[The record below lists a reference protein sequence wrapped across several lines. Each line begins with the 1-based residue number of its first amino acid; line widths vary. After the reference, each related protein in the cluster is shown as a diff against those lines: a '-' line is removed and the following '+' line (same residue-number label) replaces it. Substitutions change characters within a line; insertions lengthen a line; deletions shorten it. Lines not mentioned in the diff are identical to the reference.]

1 MPSCGIG
8 LGLPYAGTG
17 IDPDALSYFSRA
29 GISSAAQTP
38 TTFQNA
44 STFSGTTQS
53 LTVASNST
61 LQVGGSSFSFSCWFN
76 PSVSAGPQTL
86 IQKTVSGALEY
97 SFGLGGT
104 GQVRGLL
111 GNAGSSWTFI
121 LDTPFYPSAGRWTQ
135 AVWTYDG
142 TTLRI
147 YINGSLSVSATGP
160 AITTSGTAPLEIGRE
175 TGAAFNGSI
184 SSVGFWK
191 RAISASEVTALFNS
205 GSGRT
210 YASLDSSIRTN
221 MVSWWDLSETSGNR
235 ADSFG
240 SNTLTNNNSVGTT
253 SQGAVVTGTANSRA
267 LILDFVKGVKAL
279 GLWNNMVCWPLRSS
293 QNAGTGTTAFSLGG
307 LGTFNGTLVNGPTWG
322 AGGITAAGT
331 SSSYIF
337 VPSYPVVTSNHSL
350 FGVQTV
356 STGSSQGGFATV
368 ISTGGGTGALAG
380 RLVLYGFTTIGSYI
394 SGTYFRPLTGGDTF
408 RRAPES
414 NLSYNT
420 PRWRASSYRTDL
432 SSISH
437 IIDGTVLHDA
447 APAAGT
453 GTLPFTDSNTG
464 LNILVTQVSGVTNTS
479 PFAGLSTGYLTAT
492 QHDALRN
499 LYKSTLGV
507 GLGLP

>member
-29 GISSAAQTP
+29 GISSAAVTP

-44 STFSGTTQS
+44 STFSGTPQS
-53 LTVASNST
+53 LTVTSNST

-76 PSVSAGPQTL
+76 PSVASGPQTL
-86 IQKTVSGALEY
+86 IQKTASGALEY
-97 SFGLGGT
+97 SFGIGGA
-104 GQVRGLL
+104 GQVRGLI
-111 GNAGSSWTFI
+111 GNAGSSWAVI
-121 LDTPFYPSAGRWTQ
+121 NDSPFNPSAGRWTQ

-147 YINGSLSVSATGP
+147 YINGSLSSSASGP

-253 SQGAVVTGTANSRA
+253 SQGVIVTGTANSRA
-267 LILDFVKGVKAL
+267 LILDFVKGVKDL
-279 GLWNNMVCWPLRSS
+279 GLWNNFVCWPLRSS

-322 AGGITAAGT
+322 ADGIQVGGTGLSARVTVPISIRTFINNGASIYGVLSNAAEDNFVVFQCADGSDGNPTYPSLTANQVNNTGVVPCVTRNGSRYFQSTRGGAFPAGFSSIAGVIRPT
-331 SSSYIF
+331 SQANYRNATLIANESGLAAMNPDSQVTVDSAYICGRG
-337 VPSYPVVTSNHSL
+337 N
-350 FGVQTV
+350 G
-356 STGSSQGGFATV
+356 A
-368 ISTGGGTGALAG
+368 ITGGGVISPFS
-380 RLVLYGFTTIGSYI
+380 LVS
-394 SGTYFRPLTGGDTF
+394 SQTY
-408 RRAPES
+408 
-414 NLSYNT
+414 
-420 PRWRASSYRTDL
+420 
-432 SSISH
+432 
-437 IIDGTVLHDA
+437 
-447 APAAGT
+447 T
-453 GTLPFTDSNTG
+453 GTQLTQ
-464 LNILVTQVSGVTNTS
+464 LNS
-479 PFAGLSTGYLTAT
+479 
-492 QHDALRN
+492 